1 MARKDQLQKLSDLF
15 KLYEQSREV
24 KLNFTEPFIVR
35 IRQQSYTQF
44 CEGLNKPY
52 DDIYLNVME
61 KVAAKMVKNR
71 SIGGCNLGYITH
83 NEINLIYKGGN
94 PKDYDVL
101 LHSFTTTHLTSWIS
115 SMVTNYFNEAL
126 LEEIKNHNLEN
137 SYIYESKL
145 FKAEFKVDAFSI
157 PKDCIYDYLWCKCW
171 NSIRNSTMALA
182 LKEFTKEEMTGKSA
196 IELEEILLN
205 TKGIDA
211 QKDLPHRER
220 YGELCY
226 KYRENGKSF
235 INYIA
240 LDKPLSESHIVKEPS
255 KNKRNILKLV
265 EGYYVEN
272 LDEVK

>member
-1 MARKDQLQKLSDLF
+1 MERKNQLQRLDNLF
-15 KLYEQSREV
+15 SLYEKSREV
-24 KLNFTEPFIVR
+24 KLNFTEPFIVK

-83 NEINLIYKGGN
+83 NEINLIYKGTD
-94 PKDYDVL
+94 PKDYRIL
-101 LHSFTTTHLTSWIS
+101 LSSFTTTHLVSWIS

-126 LEEIKNHNLEN
+126 FEEIKENKLED
-137 SYIYESKL
+137 SIYSSKL
-145 FKAEFKVDAFSI
+145 FRAEFKVDAFSI
-157 PKDCIYDYLWCKCW
+157 PKECIYDYLWWKCW
-171 NSIRNSTMALA
+171 GCIRNSTTSIAI
-182 LKEFTKEEMTGKSA
+182 KEFTNEERIGKSA

-205 TKGIDA
+205 TKGIDV

-226 KYRENGKSF
+226 KYRENGKLTTG
-235 INYIA
+235 YIV
-240 LDKPLSESHIVKEPS
+240 LDRPLSESNTKEPS
-255 KNKRNILKLV
+255 KNKRNILKLLDRR
-265 EGYYVEN
+265 YVEDIN
-272 LDEVK
+272 SK

>member
-1 MARKDQLQKLSDLF
+1 MARKDQLQRLDDLF
-15 KLYEQSREV
+15 RLYEQSREV

-71 SIGGCNLGYITH
+71 SIGGCNLSYITH

-126 LEEIKNHNLEN
+126 WEEIKENNIEN
-137 SYIYESKL
+137 SYIYKSKL
-145 FKAEFKVDAFSI
+145 FKAEFRVDAFSI
-157 PKDCIYDYLWCKCW
+157 PKDCIYDYLWWKCW
-171 NSIRNSTMALA
+171 GCIRNSTMAIA
-182 LKEFTKEEMTGKSA
+182 LEEFTHEERLGKSA

-205 TKGIDA
+205 TKGIDV

-226 KYRENGKSF
+226 KFRKDGKSLVD
-235 INYIA
+235 YII
-240 LDKPLSESHIVKEPS
+240 LDNPLSESNTKEPS
-255 KNKRNILKLV
+255 KNKKNILKLV
-265 EGYYVEN
+265 EGHYVEN
-272 LDEVK
+272 INEVK